1 MEQKVGGGLAPN
13 YGSIRRVHIADIVVG
28 GESESSIIKNAQFT
42 NVKIFGTVLDK
53 RIFRSEGKVDYGV
66 ISVDDGSGFMVQVKT
81 WGSSTKTVESIGQG
95 DMVDVVGKV
104 RYKDGEIYIIPEI
117 VRRIDD
123 PNWETVRELE
133 IIRDHLRRK
142 ENKLARSVPFT
153 RRSAD
158 LESEILR
165 AIERSG
171 SNTGAEYSELINH
184 IEHSSEDEIKKTLK
198 ELLNRGK
205 IYEPR
210 PGRYRK

>member
-1 MEQKVGGGLAPN
+1 MEEKASGGLAPN

-28 GESESSIIKNAQFT
+28 GESESTIIKNEQFT

-53 RIFRSEGKVDYGV
+53 KIFRSEGKVDYGV
-66 ISVDDGSGFMVQVKT
+66 ISVDDGSGFMIQVKT
-81 WGSSTKTVESIGQG
+81 WGSSTKTIESIGQG

-104 RYKDGEIYIIPEI
+104 RYKDGEIYIIPGI
-117 VRRIDD
+117 VRKIDD

-133 IIRDHLRRK
+133 IIKDHLRRK
-142 ENKLARSVPFT
+142 ESKLARSVPFS
-153 RRSAD
+153 RHSAD

-165 AIERSG
+165 AIERAG

-184 IEHSSEDEIKKTLK
+184 IEHSSEDEIKKALK
-198 ELLNRGK
+198 ELLSRGK
-205 IYEPR
+205 IYESR